1 MGNRRPPAQEAR
13 TMSDT
18 NTREQAAREYEAEAR
33 RLEKI
38 AGELTSAAHALRR
51 AALIARGENRSPRIG
66 KPPKGRRAPA

>member
-1 MGNRRPPAQEAR
+1 MGHRRPPAQEAR
-13 TMSDT
+13 EMSET
-18 NTREQAAREYEAEAR
+18 NTRENAAREYEAEAR

-51 AALIARGENRSPRIG
+51 AALIARGEKRSPRIG

>member
-1 MGNRRPPAQEAR
+1 MTE
-13 TMSDT
+13 T
-18 NTREQAAREYEAEAR
+18 NTGEHAARDYESQAR

-66 KPPKGRRAPA
+66 KSPKQAGR